1 MIKIAMA
8 DDHIL
13 LRNALAG
20 LIDNFGDC
28 KVIIQADNGKELIKK
43 IQKNYLPDI
52 ILLDLNMPEME
63 GHETAMWFNTHHP
76 QIHILMLTMYDAEAT
91 MIRLLQAGVKGFLK
105 KDIHPTE
112 LKQALKSVMENGYY
126 YSNTST
132 GKLVNL
138 FRLGN
143 AAMLQRNVLTEQE
156 VDFLKLSSSDYTYKE
171 IATHMNLNPRTVDN
185 LRDHLFEKLDV
196 KSRVGLAMFAIRH
209 GLVRV

>member
-1 MIKIAMA
+1 MA
-8 DDHIL
+8 DDHVL

-28 KVIIQADNGKELIKK
+28 KVIILADNGKDLINK
-43 IQKNYLPDI
+43 IQKDHVPDI
-52 ILLDLNMPEME
+52 VLLDLNMPEME
-63 GHETAMWFNTHHP
+63 GFETAQWLNTNFP
-76 QIHILMLTMYDAEAT
+76 QIHVLMLTMYDAEAT

-112 LKQALKSVMENGYY
+112 LKQAIRSVMENGYY
-126 YSNTST
+126 YSNTTT

-138 FRLGN
+138 FRSGN
-143 AAMLQRNVLTEQE
+143 VSLLQKNLLTPQE

-171 IATHMNLNPRTVDN
+171 IATHLGLNPRTVDN